1 MFFLFLLFFSFFFLK
16 TKVRQTTLATLQ
28 RAGQSTHSP
37 PHQSTLAS
45 ELGHLKELQQR
56 QEGKLK
62 AARAVKRDQSANLQ
76 VVEQQIRQISDDIEY
91 APPSFVLYIFIFYFY
106 IYICFLL
113 QYSYYFC
120 RACLEQRASLRAQI
134 TNDNHIAE
142 VSLPLPSSPFFHPS
156 IPSPSPLPP
165 LPLLSSLSF
174 APSSPSSSS
183 PFYSSNGYR
192 TGDYSIPRPST
203 PTADEG
209 VREGCRRDGEGKRR
223 DRDAQKEVPLL
234 PSLLPLL
241 PSLLLLLLVL
251 LVSPIPSSGQEGEGG
266 EGQAASAEPHHAE
279 QVGGCHGQF
288 TQQHQEEVRRGQKRS
303 EEKERRG
310 QER

>member
-1 MFFLFLLFFSFFFLK
+1 MNDAYFFSYFFFVLSLSSFLFFFLLK

-45 ELGHLKELQQR
+45 ELGHLKEQQQR

-91 APPSFVLYIFIFYFY
+91 APPSFVLYIFIFHLY

-142 VSLPLPSSPFFHPS
+142 VPLPLPSSTP
-156 IPSPSPLPP
+156 PSPLPP

-174 APSSPSSSS
+174 APSSPS
-183 PFYSSNGYR
+183 P
-192 TGDYSIPRPST
+192 
-203 PTADEG
+203 
-209 VREGCRRDGEGKRR
+209 
-223 DRDAQKEVPLL
+223 
-234 PSLLPLL
+234 
-241 PSLLLLLLVL
+241 LLLLLLSL
-251 LVSPIPSSGQEGEGG
+251 LLL
-266 EGQAASAEPHHAE
+266 
-279 QVGGCHGQF
+279 
-288 TQQHQEEVRRGQKRS
+288 
-303 EEKERRG
+303 
-310 QER
+310 